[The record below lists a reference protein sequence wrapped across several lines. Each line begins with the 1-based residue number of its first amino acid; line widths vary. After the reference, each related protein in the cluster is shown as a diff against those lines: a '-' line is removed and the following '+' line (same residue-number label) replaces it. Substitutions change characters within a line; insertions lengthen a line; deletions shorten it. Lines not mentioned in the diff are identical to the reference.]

1 MISFVPYSLLP
12 TPYSLL
18 PTPYS
23 LLPTPYSLLP
33 LLSNHYPIILITNRV
48 EDDLCTANATA
59 KSSKKDA
66 VLD

>member
-1 MISFVPYSLLP
+1 MSLF
-12 TPYSLL
+12 
-18 PTPYS
+18 
-23 LLPTPYSLLP
+23 PTPYSLLP
-33 LLSNHYPIILITNRV
+33 LLSNHYHKILIIIRV